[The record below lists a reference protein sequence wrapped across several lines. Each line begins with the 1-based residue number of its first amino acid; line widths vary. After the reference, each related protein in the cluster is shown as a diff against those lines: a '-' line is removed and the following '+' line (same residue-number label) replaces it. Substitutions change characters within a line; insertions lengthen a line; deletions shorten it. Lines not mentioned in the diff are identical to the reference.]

1 MGRRLER
8 LAATCDHNAAF
19 SLMYLRVTE
28 GVGATGTA
36 RFSDIRYLNHLDA
49 VFARLYFQA
58 FDAWRAGRRDQVP
71 EAWRL
76 AFESADEREVAGIG
90 DMLLGMNAHIS
101 RDLPFALLGAGLE
114 APGGESGQPDFD
126 RVNSLLASVQGP
138 MIREEARRFDP
149 TIASSTLPLAR
160 GASSSVGEVIARWRT
175 EAWQNA
181 RRLISAPNPDARA
194 RIAEE
199 IETAAA
205 GRARMLVALSSNLV
219 VGPGAD
225 SRLRYCRAQR
235 AKE

>member
-1 MGRRLER
+1 
-8 LAATCDHNAAF
+8 
-19 SLMYLRVTE
+19 
-28 GVGATGTA
+28 
-36 RFSDIRYLNHLDA
+36 
-49 VFARLYFQA
+49 
-58 FDAWRAGRRDQVP
+58 VP

-101 RDLPFALLGAGLE
+101 RDLPFALAGAGLE
-114 APGGESGQPDFD
+114 TPKGGSGEPDFN

-160 GASSSVGEVIARWRT
+160 GASSSVGQVIARWRT
-175 EAWQNA
+175 EAWKNA
-181 RRLISAPNPDARA
+181 ERLIAASSADARS
-194 RIAEE
+194 RIEQE

-219 VGPGAD
+219 VGPGAE
-225 SRLRYCRAQR
+225 SRLSYCQERR
-235 AKE
+235 KG